1 MCTSSSCDSRFNVI
15 AGLTCYNNYF
25 KWDGG
30 FTGLVIFDLLCNILL
45 SVINLNNLLGPR
57 SVWLFHIDY
66 SQLSLKLIYTD
77 TMTLNIKLKI
87 KFISHTNKLSVI
99 HICQKC
105 YIYSSVESN
114 YMSEF
119 VNVSASLWSLCM
131 FSHESDFVCLF
142 SINSLLSVF

>member
-87 KFISHTNKLSVI
+87 KFISHTNKLSV
-99 HICQKC
+99 
-105 YIYSSVESN
+105 
-114 YMSEF
+114 F
-119 VNVSASLWSLCM
+119 VFAKNATFVVVLKVITWVSLWM
-131 FSHESDFVCLF
+131 FRRVCDHCVCFHMKVIFCILMFTLF
-142 SINSLLSVF
+142 